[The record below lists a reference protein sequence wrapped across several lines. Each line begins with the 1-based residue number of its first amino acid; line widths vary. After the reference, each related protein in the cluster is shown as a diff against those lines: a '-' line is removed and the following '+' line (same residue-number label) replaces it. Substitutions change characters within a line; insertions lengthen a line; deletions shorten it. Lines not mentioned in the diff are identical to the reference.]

1 MLVRF
6 LQMDS
11 VQYGHYKTMILA
23 VEQDAMA
30 IEAA

>member
-1 MLVRF
+1 
-6 LQMDS
+6 MDS
-11 VQYGHYKTMILA
+11 VQDEHYKTMILA